1 MLTSSFHVSIVT
13 KIEFLGWKKHTP
25 EGYVLARDFIR
36 SAEVYPLADT
46 IADRAINL
54 RRTCGMKLPDAVIA
68 ATALT
73 HECTLVTR
81 NESDFSGVCAL
92 EVVNPF
98 RDG

>member
-1 MLTSSFHVSIVT
+1 
-13 KIEFLGWKKHTP
+13 
-25 EGYVLARDFIR
+25 
-36 SAEVYPLADT
+36 
-46 IADRAINL
+46 
-54 RRTCGMKLPDAVIA
+54 MKLPDAVIA